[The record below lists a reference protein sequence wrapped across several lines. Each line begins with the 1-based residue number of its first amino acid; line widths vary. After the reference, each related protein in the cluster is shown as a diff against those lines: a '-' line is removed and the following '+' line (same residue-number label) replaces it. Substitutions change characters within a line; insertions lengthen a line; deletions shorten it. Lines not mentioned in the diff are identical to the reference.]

1 MIERNFFETIVAG
14 ENPASI
20 IQPYNKNI
28 LLEKPVIVYK
38 FEDAEFLRAKH
49 IEFYNGLIYS
59 GKFTDDEIENLK
71 ETRDEIMHVSAE
83 DFFYDLACEYD
94 IDDDGNAVTNKN
106 LNGKYSFYQNGKLF
120 SVPFITLDRREV
132 FQARKKDIDWSKMH
146 LNGKKVYENAWD
158 MVMGKKKPKTD
169 EEKIIYENMRNRVE
183 YFRLFKTK
191 DNYVMQ
197 STAFWAYAFV
207 DENKWVEL
215 DETTSQFEWV
225 KNFYD
230 RFIKPLDDNTLL
242 TIFECKK

>member
-1 MIERNFFETIVAG
+1 M
-14 ENPASI
+14 
-20 IQPYNKNI
+20 
-28 LLEKPVIVYK
+28 
-38 FEDAEFLRAKH
+38 
-49 IEFYNGLIYS
+49 
-59 GKFTDDEIENLK
+59 
-71 ETRDEIMHVSAE
+71 
-83 DFFYDLACEYD
+83 
-94 IDDDGNAVTNKN
+94 DG
-106 LNGKYSFYQNGKLF
+106 
-120 SVPFITLDRREV
+120 REV
-132 FQARKKDIDWSKMH
+132 FQARKKDVDWAKMH

-158 MVMGKKKPKTD
+158 MVMGKKQPKTD

-183 YFRLFKTK
+183 YFRLFETK

-207 DENKWVEL
+207 DENKWTEL